1 MDCLSI
7 KGKLGIA
14 MNSLDKLE
22 SWANVSHCVVMD
34 ELHLQWTLDTKTVDK
49 NSA

>member
-7 KGKLGIA
+7 KGKLGSA
-14 MNSLDKLE
+14 MDSLEKLE
-22 SWANVSHCVVMD
+22 SWANVSHCVATD
-34 ELHLQWTLDTKTVDK
+34 ELHLQWKLDTKTFDK